1 MLAID
6 SRMACMSAPPDCA
19 SRVLPIIAPR
29 SIEICALI
37 VVSSKADVRARSA
50 ACTIASATV
59 AAAVMMATMIII
71 SALRPL
77 LHTTLCSAFLTM
89 NMVGSFANQSMGRE
103 GPAAGRCMAR
113 RRAYVRSVIS
123 VGVIAL

>member
-59 AAAVMMATMIII
+59 AAAVMMATMMII

-77 LHTTLCSAFLTM
+77 MRTTLCSAFLTM
-89 NMVGSFANQSMGRE
+89 NMVGSFAKSMDGCCWPAPFRCRE
-103 GPAAGRCMAR
+103 WL
-113 RRAYVRSVIS
+113 RAYARSVIS
-123 VGVIAL
+123 AGVIAL